1 MIALRHVSLSLL
13 FTAAAASA
21 VDGQSCAVSSARLT
35 RTNLQHHSSVTD
47 DQTRRLTLRWQRGDC
62 ELRVDARGDFRVLP
76 DLSAVTAIEDG
87 GYFDIEERDG
97 DRERSVRITRGRDGL
112 QHRWRIDG
120 ENGFDVNRER
130 WLAEILTAI
139 ERRTALFA
147 KSRVPELIRQGGAS
161 AVLNE
166 ADRMEADYPR
176 RVYFTTLLSLTQ
188 VDDAGLERMLR
199 IAGDSMKSD
208 HERSQVLRAV
218 AAHRPMSDRVTLA
231 AIGVAHR
238 MSSDHEK
245 RQALSAGLASVNTV
259 QARNALFNAAS
270 TMSSSHELA
279 ELLIAAQQRIL
290 VDSLSRVTYFRAVN
304 RLSSDHEHRRTLS
317 ALLKQRP
324 ESPAVLADVLR
335 SSEEIDSDHE
345 LANLLV
351 EFTRVTP
358 VRGELRELY
367 LRAARSIG
375 SDHEYRRVLQ
385 ALLEQDRR
393 T

>member
-1 MIALRHVSLSLL
+1 MIALRHISLSLL
-13 FTAAAASA
+13 LTAAAASA
-21 VDGQSCAVSSARLT
+21 ADGQSCALT
-35 RTNLQHHSSVTD
+35 SVRRTKANLQHHSSITD

-62 ELRVDARGDFRVLP
+62 ELRVDARGDFRVRP
-76 DLSAVTAIEDG
+76 DLSGVISIEAG
-87 GYFDIEERDG
+87 GYLDIEERDG
-97 DRERSVRITRGRDGL
+97 DRDRSVRITTGRDGA
-112 QHRWRIDG
+112 QYRWRVDG
-120 ENGFDVNRER
+120 DNGFDVDRER
-130 WLAEILTAI
+130 WLADILTAI

-147 KSRVPELIRQGGAS
+147 KARIPELLRQGGAG

-166 ADRMEADYPR
+166 ADRMEGDYAR
-176 RVYFTTLLSLTQ
+176 RIYFTTLLSLTQ

-199 IAGDSMKSD
+199 IAGDSMTSD

-231 AIGVAHR
+231 AIAVAHR

-245 RQALSAGLASVNTV
+245 RQALSAGLVSVNTV
-259 QARNALFNAAS
+259 EARNALFSAAS

-279 ELLIAAQQRIL
+279 ELLIAAQQRSL

-317 ALLKQRP
+317 ALLKLRP

-335 SSEEIDSDHE
+335 SSEDIDSDHE

-351 EFTRVTP
+351 EFTRVTV

-367 LRAARSIG
+367 LRAARSIA